1 MAKRAGGIKIDI
13 SANVARLSAD
23 MTKAVGI
30 LGGFERQANAIGRNL
45 KVALGGAIFAGL
57 AIGIK
62 QLSSTV
68 FELAEAGDKAGDIS
82 SAFEK
87 LGGSADIIK
96 KASESTQGLID
107 KFDLMKAANEAMIKG
122 LPNVNQNFAQ
132 LADLAARVASAR
144 DLNPFETLQNLIGA
158 ISSGKAAGLKEFAI
172 DIGDVKSKAEGTAK
186 ALNLV
191 PEALQKF
198 DPITLGVA
206 DSVSAFKITLDEIYK
221 NIGIGVDS
229 SIQLAGAFARF
240 KAEADPEQ
248 MQKFGAA
255 LAGIE
260 SVIIGIATNALPI
273 AIRLVEDF
281 ALGLDSLGGF
291 TKQGKYLK
299 DLAQVKREIRSLTNT
314 EADLKSVSSVT
325 QYLPGSFFDDK
336 LKSVQQKKAELEAQ
350 REKMMSDYNAGL
362 AQEEKE
368 RNDRRSKNTEE
379 YLKRQRELYEKYGF
393 NSRTGKYSAPDT
405 LDSSKLQKLTSDF
418 AKLTGDDLKK
428 NIERAIDSVDV
439 KSFENLKVEM
449 YATTRDSFIKAN
461 QDLVSARV
469 ATEDQI
475 KRLAEKN
482 AIETVEEYE
491 ARMFDAYQ
499 RLGEKLDQ
507 QHKEAVQSWS
517 GFVDNLFNMDQ
528 FDPKNALRD
537 LASGFLTE
545 FVAGFAGKLNENATS
560 FYGIGKII
568 AEGFA
573 NSTEASFGTGT
584 TQPSGAQSSGSGWA
598 GILNGIGSIFSSAQG
613 GMSFAGTAQTAAQN
627 AEWNAAAMEAGSTSS
642 AGAGS
647 GASGAGLSA
656 AQAGGIVA
664 AIQTISAGISAGSR
678 DKQGQDNT
686 GTGGAIGTGI
696 GGGLGAIF
704 GGPMGAVVGAQ
715 IGNIAGSM
723 IGGMFKWGPQNP
735 ETNARHAFA
744 NFVEEG
750 FKKLSTV
757 SFFDAQRRLQT
768 TNAQNFNFLEGPTT
782 RFNDMGDAGAN
793 WADNFKA
800 MGSEAVTVFSGLG
813 QAMEE
818 VLGLT
823 EDVGS
828 QIGYLLATNLSG
840 NIDNARLLVQQLGL
854 DLQKMEEAL
863 VEAGRTGEMTWL
875 EVEVAI
881 QGVNQAFGEG
891 LVAVGD
897 VAGAFEELVGSGG
910 RGVAALKGVRDLA
923 IEALESG
930 GRTLED
936 LRARLLAA
944 GKAPEVVDAIIGAI
958 QGRGINSLEELK
970 GANDRVLGGIVA
982 DTNAHSETI
991 KQQWE
996 QMDGKIKGFQET
1008 LKQLDTQMTKDLT
1021 INIKTN
1027 FDGNTQQAMD
1037 QGVFDGTGADKL
1049 TSGPMNTPTTKAA
1062 QFRRSVPSEAKA
1074 QASAITLNV
1083 DARGA
1088 ERGVHGDIISA
1099 MATMEKRI
1107 MNRTAD
1113 MMHQQIR
1120 SFAA

>member
-45 KVALGGAIFAGL
+45 KMALGGAVFAGA
-57 AIGIK
+57 AIAIRK
-62 QLSSTV
+62 LSSSV

-96 KASESTQGLID
+96 KASESTQGLVD

-158 ISSGKAAGLKEFAI
+158 ISSGKATGLKEFGI
-172 DIGDVKSKAEGTAK
+172 LIGDVKSKAEGTAK
-186 ALNLV
+186 ALTLV
-191 PEALQKF
+191 PEALNKL
-198 DPITLGVA
+198 DGVTLGAA
-206 DSVSAFKITLDEIYK
+206 DSQEVFGKSLSTAYK
-221 NIGIGVDS
+221 EMGIGIDQSEALRDAFILLAQSIKEIDWRSIGEGIGYVAGWFSIITTSITKMLVPLNVAITSFRMLASVGNTVKVAMAETSLAIAQTTKALNFRRPNVILSDMLGFDLLGSAKDREQWQTGQKNLDS
-229 SIQLAGAFARF
+229 KISGLKDQA
-240 KAEADPEQ
+240 Q
-248 MQKFGAA
+248 GAA
-255 LAGIE
+255 LKLLFENFAPSFDGLIKKIVTVAEGKKPKTEPPETIAGTEEKAAAKLEKLSGQFSRLLE
-260 SVIIGIATNALPI
+260 SDLTESLEK
-273 AIRLVEDF
+273 AIQK
-281 ALGLDSLGGF
+281 LD
-291 TKQGKYLK
+291 
-299 DLAQVKREIRSLTNT
+299 IRAF
-314 EADLKSVSSVT
+314 EDLK
-325 QYLPGSFFDDK
+325 
-336 LKSVQQKKAELEAQ
+336 VQL
-350 REKMMSDYNAGL
+350 
-362 AQEEKE
+362 
-368 RNDRRSKNTEE
+368 
-379 YLKRQRELYEKYGF
+379 
-393 NSRTGKYSAPDT
+393 
-405 LDSSKLQKLTSDF
+405 
-418 AKLTGDDLKK
+418 
-428 NIERAIDSVDV
+428 
-439 KSFENLKVEM
+439 
-449 YATTRDSFIKAN
+449 YATTRDSFLEAN
-461 QDLVSARV
+461 KDLVQERV
-469 ATEDQI
+469 ATEEQI

-482 AIETVEEYE
+482 AIETVEGYE
-491 ARMFDAYQ
+491 ARMSDAYD
-499 RLGEKLDQ
+499 RLGQRLDQ
-507 QHKEAVQSWS
+507 QHQEAVQSWS

-528 FDPKNALRD
+528 FDPKNALKD

-545 FVAGFAGKLNENATS
+545 FVAGFAGKLDENASS

-647 GASGAGLSA
+647 EASGAGLSA

-678 DKQGQDNT
+678 DKQGKDNT

-696 GGGLGAIF
+696 GGTIGAIF

-723 IGGMFKWGPQNP
+723 IGGLFKWGPQNP

-813 QAMEE
+813 EAMEE

-863 VEAGRTGEMTWL
+863 VEAGRTGDMTWL

>member
-1 MAKRAGGIKIDI
+1 M
-13 SANVARLSAD
+13 
-23 MTKAVGI
+23 
-30 LGGFERQANAIGRNL
+30 
-45 KVALGGAIFAGL
+45 
-57 AIGIK
+57 
-62 QLSSTV
+62 
-68 FELAEAGDKAGDIS
+68 
-82 SAFEK
+82 
-87 LGGSADIIK
+87 
-96 KASESTQGLID
+96 
-107 KFDLMKAANEAMIKG
+107 
-122 LPNVNQNFAQ
+122 
-132 LADLAARVASAR
+132 
-144 DLNPFETLQNLIGA
+144 
-158 ISSGKAAGLKEFAI
+158 
-172 DIGDVKSKAEGTAK
+172 
-186 ALNLV
+186 
-191 PEALQKF
+191 
-198 DPITLGVA
+198 A
-206 DSVSAFKITLDEIYK
+206 DSVSAFKISLREMYK
-221 NIGIGVDS
+221 DIGIGVDS
-229 SIQLAGAFARF
+229 TQNLAMAFEKF
-240 KAEADPEQ
+240 KIAADTESLQ
-248 MQKFGAA
+248 RFGAA
-255 LAGIE
+255 IGQIEASLVSLAAG
-260 SVIIGIATNALPI
+260 ALPTVI
-273 AIRLVEDF
+273 NYFGDF
-281 ALGLDSLGGF
+281 ARGLDYITGSSATARLMKQSEEIEALKKRLGRNLQIADGKGVGF
-291 TKQGKYLK
+291 FGTGEAARQEAKQEAEK
-299 DLAQVKREIRSLTNT
+299 LADQILALEETFQRDFST
-314 EADLKSVSSVT
+314 ERAK
-325 QYLPGSFFDDK
+325 
-336 LKSVQQKKAELEAQ
+336 
-350 REKMMSDYNAGL
+350 
-362 AQEEKE
+362 AQETQKAKGQEAL
-368 RNDRRSKNTEE
+368 KNQEA

-393 NSRTGKYSAPDT
+393 NSSTGKYSAPDT

-439 KSFENLKVEM
+439 AAFENLKVEM

-482 AIETVEEYE
+482 AIETVEGYE
-491 ARMFDAYQ
+491 ARMNEAYS
-499 RLGEKLDQ
+499 RLGEQLKQ
-507 QHKEAVQSWS
+507 QHEEAVQSWT

-528 FDPKNALRD
+528 FDPKNALKD
-537 LASGFLTE
+537 LASGFLSE
-545 FVAGFAGKLNENATS
+545 VLAGLAGGLDQKAQS
-560 FYGIGKII
+560 FYGIGRII

-573 NSTEASFGTGT
+573 DSTQSTFGTGT

-1027 FDGNTQQAMD
+1027 FDGNTQQALD